1 MASTSAKTS
10 VNVLMKWII
19 ESNREEN
26 PGINTLDHKEPEL
39 LSEAELKE
47 RRDLIEESLKLK
59 ENKSRLQKRK

>member
-1 MASTSAKTS
+1 
-10 VNVLMKWII
+10 MKWIN

-47 RRDLIEESLKLK
+47 SRDLIEESLKLK
-59 ENKSRLQKRK
+59 ENKSRLQKSK